1 MSGCCLLSLEV
12 KIIFDRESCRFFLMS
27 SPKGAAQV
35 KGFLAV
41 SSLDRAIYKIF
52 FFSLNFPFDLDA

>member
-52 FFSLNFPFDLDA
+52 FFL